1 MDEGRRLETNSL
13 SRFRLQSNSLPFTTL
28 FKTVHRTQLSDYYL
42 MRFLF
47 TLIIVLLGVNL
58 IVDLL
63 DSDMKTIIDERNETI
78 EKLINE

>member
-1 MDEGRRLETNSL
+1 MVERRRLETNSL
-13 SRFRLQSNSLPFTTL
+13 STYRLHNRTQTIHTL
-28 FKTVHRTQLSDYYL
+28 FKTVHRTQLSHYYL

-63 DSDMKTIIDERNETI
+63 DSDMKTIIEERNQSI

>member
-1 MDEGRRLETNSL
+1 MVEGRRLGTNSL
-13 SRFRLQSNSLPFTTL
+13 SRFRLQNYSLPFTSL
-28 FKTVHRTQLSDYYL
+28 FKTVHRTQLSHYYL

-58 IVDLL
+58 VVDLL
-63 DSDMKTIIDERNETI
+63 DSDMRTIIEERNQSI

>member
-13 SRFRLQSNSLPFTTL
+13 SIFRLQSNSLPFTTL

>member
-1 MDEGRRLETNSL
+1 
-13 SRFRLQSNSLPFTTL
+13 
-28 FKTVHRTQLSDYYL
+28 

-63 DSDMKTIIDERNETI
+63 DSDMKTIIEERNQSI
-78 EKLINE
+78 EKMINE

>member
-1 MDEGRRLETNSL
+1 
-13 SRFRLQSNSLPFTTL
+13 
-28 FKTVHRTQLSDYYL
+28 

-63 DSDMKTIIDERNETI
+63 DSDMRTIIEERNQSI
-78 EKLINE
+78 EKMINE

>member
-1 MDEGRRLETNSL
+1 
-13 SRFRLQSNSLPFTTL
+13 
-28 FKTVHRTQLSDYYL
+28 

>member
-1 MDEGRRLETNSL
+1 
-13 SRFRLQSNSLPFTTL
+13 
-28 FKTVHRTQLSDYYL
+28 

-63 DSDMKTIIDERNETI
+63 DSDMRTIIEERNQSI

>member
-1 MDEGRRLETNSL
+1 
-13 SRFRLQSNSLPFTTL
+13 
-28 FKTVHRTQLSDYYL
+28 

-63 DSDMKTIIDERNETI
+63 DSDMKTIIEERNQSI

>member
-1 MDEGRRLETNSL
+1 
-13 SRFRLQSNSLPFTTL
+13 
-28 FKTVHRTQLSDYYL
+28 

-58 IVDLL
+58 VVDLL
-63 DSDMKTIIDERNETI
+63 DSDMRTIIEERNQSI

>member
-1 MDEGRRLETNSL
+1 MVEGRRLGTNSL
-13 SRFRLQSNSLPFTTL
+13 SRFRLQNYSLPFTSL
-28 FKTVHRTQLSDYYL
+28 FKNVHRTQLSHYYL

-47 TLIIVLLGVNL
+47 TLIIVLLGANL

-63 DSDMKTIIDERNETI
+63 DSDMKTIIEERNLSI

>member
-1 MDEGRRLETNSL
+1 
-13 SRFRLQSNSLPFTTL
+13 
-28 FKTVHRTQLSDYYL
+28 

-63 DSDMKTIIDERNETI
+63 DSDMKTLIEERNQSI
-78 EKLINE
+78 EKMINE

>member
-1 MDEGRRLETNSL
+1 
-13 SRFRLQSNSLPFTTL
+13 
-28 FKTVHRTQLSDYYL
+28 

-63 DSDMKTIIDERNETI
+63 DSDMRTIIEERNETI

>member
-1 MDEGRRLETNSL
+1 
-13 SRFRLQSNSLPFTTL
+13 
-28 FKTVHRTQLSDYYL
+28 

-58 IVDLL
+58 VVDLL
-63 DSDMKTIIDERNETI
+63 DSDMKTIIEERNQSI

>member
-1 MDEGRRLETNSL
+1 
-13 SRFRLQSNSLPFTTL
+13 
-28 FKTVHRTQLSDYYL
+28 

-58 IVDLL
+58 VVDLL
-63 DSDMKTIIDERNETI
+63 DSDMKTLIEERNQSI